1 MAEGGGELRLCGKYR
16 GRVEGVRAGLG
27 ASARQSIFEWLDSLP
42 VEAVRDGK
50 WLVIDNANYQRTGP
64 NQLSSG
70 ELGRAHTE
78 AEVLVSGLEERLGQ
92 EAWVW
97 RLLPSS
103 CTTGSSLSL
112 LLPLDSC
119 LPWVRRLL
127 LLSLSFLSRDSAE
140 LLDRRIVVHWRWL

>member
-1 MAEGGGELRLCGKYR
+1 MDPMGRLGHLGCGTVPTSLKMAWHFKPAWRCHRPSALYYRLCLHLRLLLLTK
-16 GRVEGVRAGLG
+16 V
-27 ASARQSIFEWLDSLP
+27 
-42 VEAVRDGK
+42 
-50 WLVIDNANYQRTGP
+50 
-64 NQLSSG
+64 
-70 ELGRAHTE
+70 LGRPE
-78 AEVLVSGLEERLGQ
+78 AEELVRSLEERLGQ